1 MHVKNSKCQPLKT
14 PEPLK
19 KGFTIRSCTIC
30 AFSVRMIF
38 MPKVALT
45 RFLYP
50 LHLKMPGLVHMS
62 VGLGRARGG

>member
-1 MHVKNSKCQPLKT
+1 
-14 PEPLK
+14 
-19 KGFTIRSCTIC
+19 
-30 AFSVRMIF
+30 

-62 VGLGRARGG
+62 VGLGRAGGVSDLQNDIPPFVSTFLRRLHSFCVTAAAAGEARGC